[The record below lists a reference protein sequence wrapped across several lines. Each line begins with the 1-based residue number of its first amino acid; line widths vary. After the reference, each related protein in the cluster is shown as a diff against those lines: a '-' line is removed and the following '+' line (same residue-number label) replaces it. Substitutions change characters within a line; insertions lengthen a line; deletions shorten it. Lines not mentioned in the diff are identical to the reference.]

1 MALITAAEL
10 EAFTGNVE
18 TDNAALKT
26 SLCAS
31 ASSVVTDHLG
41 YDPTSAT
48 RYFRTVGVGLDFL
61 ILPIPAVASITSI
74 TEDGVTLTPAAYSLV
89 AHGSKYWVERTD
101 GLAFARGAKLI
112 ITYVAGYASNAI
124 PDIIKH
130 AALRIAALMLEE
142 AHGNIGVSSKSFAD
156 LSKTFINY
164 TNYGK
169 YLAPLAPYVAESI

>member
-1 MALITAAEL
+1 MALISVAEL

-18 TDNAALKT
+18 TDNITLKT
-26 SLCAS
+26 SLCAA

-41 YDPTSAT
+41 YNPESAT
-48 RYFRTVGVGLDFL
+48 RYLRTVGVGLDFL

-74 TEDGVTLTPAAYSLV
+74 TQDRVILIATAYSLV
-89 AHGSKYWVERTD
+89 AHGGKFWVERTD

-112 ITYVAGYASNAI
+112 VTYMAGYTST

-130 AALRIAALMLEE
+130 AVLRIAALMLEE
-142 AHGNIGVSSKSFAD
+142 SNGNIGISSKSFAD

-164 TNYGK
+164 TNYAK
-169 YLAPLAPYVAESI
+169 YLSPLAPYVAESL

>member
-1 MALITAAEL
+1 MALITVADL

-18 TDNAALKT
+18 TDNQTLKT
-26 SLCAS
+26 SLCAA

-48 RYFRTVGVGLDFL
+48 RYFRTVGVGMDFI

-74 TEDGVTLTPAAYSLV
+74 TEDGATLAATAYSLI
-89 AHGSKYWVERTD
+89 AHGGKYWVERTD
-101 GLAFARGAKLI
+101 GLFFLRNVKI
-112 ITYVAGYASNAI
+112 VVTYLAGYGSSAI

-130 AALRIAALMLEE
+130 ATLRIAALMLEE
-142 AHGNIGVSSKSFAD
+142 SHGNIGISSKSFAD

-164 TNYGK
+164 TNYAK

>member
-1 MALITAAEL
+1 MALVSVAEL

-18 TDNAALKT
+18 TDNTTLKT
-26 SLCAS
+26 SLCAA

-48 RYFRTVGVGLDFL
+48 RSFRTVGVGLDFL

-74 TEDGVTLTPAAYSLV
+74 TEDGVALAATAYGLV
-89 AHGSKYWVERTD
+89 QHGSKYWVERTD

-112 ITYVAGYASNAI
+112 VTYVAGYSAT

-142 AHGNIGVSSKSFAD
+142 SHGNIGVSSKSFAD